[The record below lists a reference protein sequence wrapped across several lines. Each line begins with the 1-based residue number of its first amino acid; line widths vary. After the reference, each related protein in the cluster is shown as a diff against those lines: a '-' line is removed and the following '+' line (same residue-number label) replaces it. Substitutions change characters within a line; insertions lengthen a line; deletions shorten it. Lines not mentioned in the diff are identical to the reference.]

1 MLEEKNLTIQ
11 ALQKSSDSSEQSLSH
26 ELTTL
31 KQRLQEAENTITD
44 KNAFISHMN
53 SILDS
58 NDSTKSPK
66 HVSPSHKAREL
77 GLSDEEIFLAM
88 EKKVIFT
95 IIWYGRDFFAL

>member
-1 MLEEKNLTIQ
+1 MEEKNITIQ
-11 ALQKSSDSSEQSLSH
+11 SLQKSSDSSEQSLSH
-26 ELTTL
+26 ELSTL

-58 NDSTKSPK
+58 NDTTKSPK

-77 GLSDEEIFLAM
+77 GLSDEEIFLTM
-88 EKKVIFT
+88 EKKVKLVLLN
-95 IIWYGRDFFAL
+95 DDCD